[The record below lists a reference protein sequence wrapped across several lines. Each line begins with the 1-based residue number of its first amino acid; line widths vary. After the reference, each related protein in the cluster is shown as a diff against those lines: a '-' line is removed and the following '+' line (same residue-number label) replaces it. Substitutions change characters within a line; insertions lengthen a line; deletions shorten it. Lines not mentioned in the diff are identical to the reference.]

1 MTNAMPLSVS
11 YASGVPDPSN
21 TWDSSSTESMGVA
34 GYDCVHAV
42 LPFVPEREAEHSRRC
57 RPDPDCLSLFA
68 PHVAIRADTTTCS
81 AVGTARG

>member
-11 YASGVPDPSN
+11 YASVVPDPSN

-57 RPDPDCLSLFA
+57 RPDPD
-68 PHVAIRADTTTCS
+68 
-81 AVGTARG
+81 